1 MLTTTKH
8 AARPATAA
16 TLPRPARAL
25 QADLDFVAANERLE
39 GLPGNVAEEV
49 ASHQPNVE
57 AIASSARH
65 FGAHVPR
72 EANRS
77 QPAVFREHRPKH
89 R

>member
-57 AIASSARH
+57 TIASSARH
-65 FGAHVPR
+65 FGAQVPR

-77 QPAVFREHRPKH
+77 QPAVFREHHPKH